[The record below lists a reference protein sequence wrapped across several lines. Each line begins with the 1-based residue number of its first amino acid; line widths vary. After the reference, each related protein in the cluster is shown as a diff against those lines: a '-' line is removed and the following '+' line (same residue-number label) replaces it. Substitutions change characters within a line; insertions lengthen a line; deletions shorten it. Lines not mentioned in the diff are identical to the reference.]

1 MWSSPVATGSPP
13 VEESPGQASSAIVA
27 VSSVLSSE
35 RQLVDGSLLMGGNKG
50 GRPVKGP
57 RRGRAAGK
65 SGNRRDVGDQRRRA
79 VDTKLLKS
87 TDNTAEC

>member
-1 MWSSPVATGSPP
+1 M
-13 VEESPGQASSAIVA
+13 
-27 VSSVLSSE
+27 
-35 RQLVDGSLLMGGNKG
+35 LMGSNKG

-65 SGNRRDVGDQRRRA
+65 SSNKREVGDQRRRA